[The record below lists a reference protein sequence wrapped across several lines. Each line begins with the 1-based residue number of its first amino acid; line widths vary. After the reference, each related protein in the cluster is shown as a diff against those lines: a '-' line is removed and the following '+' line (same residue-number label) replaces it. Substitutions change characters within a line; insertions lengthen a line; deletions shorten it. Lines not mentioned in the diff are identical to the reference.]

1 MIEDFDLIESSFLS
15 YYGIRLRK
23 ELANMSFSE
32 FRTYLGN
39 LGGDTPFMTTL
50 EIRMTERSK
59 VPKHLLKEKIKQN
72 RIMLKRGYF
81 EDAASN
87 EEGLEKAL
95 KANSKPKEG

>member
-32 FRTYLGN
+32 FRTYLMN

-50 EIRMTERSK
+50 EIR
-59 VPKHLLKEKIKQN
+59 
-72 RIMLKRGYF
+72 
-81 EDAASN
+81 
-87 EEGLEKAL
+87 
-95 KANSKPKEG
+95 

>member
-1 MIEDFDLIESSFLS
+1 MVEDFDLIESSFLS

-23 ELANMSFSE
+23 ELSNMTFSE
-32 FRTYLGN
+32 FRTYLMN